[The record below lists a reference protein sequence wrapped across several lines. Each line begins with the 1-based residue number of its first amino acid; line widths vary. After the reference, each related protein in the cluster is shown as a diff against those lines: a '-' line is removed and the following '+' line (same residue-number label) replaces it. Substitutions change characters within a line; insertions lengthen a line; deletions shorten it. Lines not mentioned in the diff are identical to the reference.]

1 MGMYA
6 ALMQSYGEPVGIRYK
21 FTGTMANTLPAHRV
35 LQLVQEAKGPETAD
49 RLVEA
54 LYAAYFED
62 EKSPS
67 SDETLL
73 AACVAAGIPEEEA
86 RKIVVEDADEGLSE
100 VKMLMR
106 EQASNGVDSVPSVI
120 FEGRRRDFTLVGAKE
135 VDEYVKT
142 LAAIAK
148 ESS

>member
-1 MGMYA
+1 MYA
-6 ALMQSYGEPVGIRYK
+6 TLMQSYGEPVGIRYK
-21 FTGTMANTLPAHRV
+21 FTGTIANTLPAHRV
-35 LQLVQEAKGPETAD
+35 LQHFQEAKGPETAD

-54 LYAAYFED
+54 LYAAYFEG

-73 AACVAAGIPEEEA
+73 AACVEAGIPEEEA
-86 RKIVVEDADEGLSE
+86 KAVVEDPSEGLSD

-106 EQASNGVDSVPSVI
+106 EQASNGVDSVPYVI
-120 FEGRRRDFTLVGAKE
+120 FEGRRRDFTLIGAKE